1 MLDVIRHI
9 TDDNFSSRKATHW
22 YTFNSAQHSP
32 TAAALSTFFLMNHT
46 PNSPE
51 LNALI
56 TRFRKSYCSESMSCE
71 SKRLKKSRSDWL
83 NSGNALIQHLSEKM
97 RFSCFPV
104 FLGTAEVHTIWGGTI
119 KRHLIPY
126 FIHKISAKKYQNVFT
141 CVKVIANQRWYVFWD
156 TVYTYSLKFNLLFEH

>member
-141 CVKVIANQRWYVFWD
+141 CVKVIANQTWDVFWD
-156 TVYTYSLKFNLLFEH
+156 TVYVYFQ